1 MFNKKIAYLVGLL
14 RPYAMRVNDWRKW
27 GQIRGKLDLDWV
39 SKEFELTNF
48 ELADSKWLG
57 NLILLEL
64 TRVQVK
70 PGSPV
75 LH

>member
-1 MFNKKIAYLVGLL
+1 
-14 RPYAMRVNDWRKW
+14 MRVNDWRKW

-48 ELADSKWLG
+48 ELADSKWEEKWDEILMG

-64 TRVQVK
+64 IVYE
-70 PGSPV
+70 GSS
-75 LH
+75 